1 MLIVL
6 TNKKLKTFE
15 IIKYIQISL
24 KMLNNFSKNKE
35 THCTCLTSVNIGLTA
50 EVSPEIAVV
59 LWRRMAERHTET
71 NIWGISD

>member
-1 MLIVL
+1 
-6 TNKKLKTFE
+6 
-15 IIKYIQISL
+15 
-24 KMLNNFSKNKE
+24 MLNNFSKNKE